1 MQPKSASDSPKS
13 QRYRGGCT
21 AHTETPERPENT
33 TPETAADNKGDEIV
47 DGATHNVM
55 NGWRGG
61 AAVYGTSAMDTLR
74 GTPYADFLQGGRGLA
89 RMFGGAGKDYIHGVG
104 GIASNDTL
112 NGSLG
117 TKNCVAEKGDTLN
130 RCEGNVV
137 KVPVPSAT
145 SAPTESGQ

>member
-1 MQPKSASDSPKS
+1 
-13 QRYRGGCT
+13 
-21 AHTETPERPENT
+21 
-33 TPETAADNKGDEIV
+33 
-47 DGATHNVM
+47 
-55 NGWRGG
+55 
-61 AAVYGTSAMDTLR
+61 
-74 GTPYADFLQGGRGLA
+74 
-89 RMFGGAGKDYIHGVG
+89 MFGGAGKDYIHGVG